1 MRRVTQALVVVVF
14 TLSAVAA
21 PREDRG
27 PRGNGVVK
35 MMKRIVRA
43 LGDGI
48 IIPTPAPKP

>member
-1 MRRVTQALVVVVF
+1 MRRMIYALVVVVF
-14 TLSAVAA
+14 ALSAAAA

-35 MMKRIVRA
+35 MVKRIVRA

-48 IIPTPAPKP
+48 IIPVPAPKP